1 MMRDVILGKTPSA
14 FVKPIY
20 VEVAVISA
28 LAPFLLLS
36 INKRLVHSKYQA
48 LYAGLMFLMDSVG
61 LGIFTAV
68 GVSTGW
74 TAGYHDNMFFLSFLG
89 VLTGVG
95 GGLLR
100 DVMAGVPPYIFVKH
114 VYACASIAGA
124 ICCVLAYRSW
134 GQIPALVIGTVVV
147 LVIRIGAAHY
157 RWNPVHIFLQYL
169 FIKNTHCIKRSK
181 IQNSDH
187 CQPPAGA
194 IFHNRQKIAAHS
206 NKYCPCKK
214 YPFRYLPSFS
224 LKKCPNHKI

>member
-1 MMRDVILGKTPSA
+1 MDLQTLIVLIIELIGTIAFSISGAMVGIRRKMDIFGVLVLGVVTAVGGGMMRDVILGKTPSA

-36 INKRLVHSKYQA
+36 INKRLLHSKYQA

-68 GVSTGW
+68 GVSTGL

-157 RWNPVHIFLQYL
+157 RWNL
-169 FIKNTHCIKRSK
+169 
-181 IQNSDH
+181 
-187 CQPPAGA
+187 
-194 IFHNRQKIAAHS
+194 
-206 NKYCPCKK
+206 PCVK
-214 YPFRYLPSFS
+214 LEDEE
-224 LKKCPNHKI
+224 

>member
-1 MMRDVILGKTPSA
+1 MDLQTLIVLIIELIGTIAFSISGAMVGIRRKMDIFGVLVLGVVTAVGGGMMRDVILGKTPSA

-114 VYACASIAGA
+114 VYACGIDCGGNLLCAGVQKLGA
-124 ICCVLAYRSW
+124 NSGTCDRNSGCACDSYRS
-134 GQIPALVIGTVVV
+134 GRTTDGICRA
-147 LVIRIGAAHY
+147 
-157 RWNPVHIFLQYL
+157 
-169 FIKNTHCIKRSK
+169 
-181 IQNSDH
+181 
-187 CQPPAGA
+187 
-194 IFHNRQKIAAHS
+194 
-206 NKYCPCKK
+206 
-214 YPFRYLPSFS
+214 
-224 LKKCPNHKI
+224 

>member
-36 INKRLVHSKYQA
+36 INKRLMHSKYQT

-114 VYACASIAGA
+114 IYACASIIGA
-124 ICCVLAYRSW
+124 IVCVYMNRFVGNVQAMVVSS
-134 GQIPALVIGTVVV
+134 IVVV
-147 LVIRIGAAHY
+147 LIRYLAAHY
-157 RWNPVHIFLQYL
+157 RWN
-169 FIKNTHCIKRSK
+169 
-181 IQNSDH
+181 
-187 CQPPAGA
+187 
-194 IFHNRQKIAAHS
+194 
-206 NKYCPCKK
+206 
-214 YPFRYLPSFS
+214 LPRLS
-224 LKKCPNHKI
+224 PHE

>member
-1 MMRDVILGKTPSA
+1 MDLQTLIVLIIELIGTIAFSISGAMVGIRRKMDIFGVLVLGVVTAVGGGMMRDVILGKTPSA

-36 INKRLVHSKYQA
+36 INKRLLHSKYQA

-95 GGLLR
+95 GGDGRSSTIYFCKACVCLCIDCGGNLLC
-100 DVMAGVPPYIFVKH
+100 AGVQKLGANSGTCDRNSGC
-114 VYACASIAGA
+114 ACDS
-124 ICCVLAYRSW
+124 YRS
-134 GQIPALVIGTVVV
+134 GALQMEFAV
-147 LVIRIGAAHY
+147 RE
-157 RWNPVHIFLQYL
+157 
-169 FIKNTHCIKRSK
+169 
-181 IQNSDH
+181 
-187 CQPPAGA
+187 AGG
-194 IFHNRQKIAAHS
+194 
-206 NKYCPCKK
+206 
-214 YPFRYLPSFS
+214 
-224 LKKCPNHKI
+224 

>member
-1 MMRDVILGKTPSA
+1 MDLQTLIVLIIELIGTIAFSISGAMVGIRRKMDIFGVLVLGVVTAVGGGMMRDVILGKTPSA

-36 INKRLVHSKYQA
+36 INKRLLHSKYQA

-74 TAGYHDNMFFLSFLG
+74 TAGYHDNMFFL
-89 VLTGVG
+89 
-95 GGLLR
+95 
-100 DVMAGVPPYIFVKH
+100 IFVKH

-124 ICCVLAYRSW
+124 ICCVLAYRNL

-157 RWNPVHIFLQYL
+157 RWNL
-169 FIKNTHCIKRSK
+169 
-181 IQNSDH
+181 
-187 CQPPAGA
+187 
-194 IFHNRQKIAAHS
+194 
-206 NKYCPCKK
+206 PCVK
-214 YPFRYLPSFS
+214 LEDEE
-224 LKKCPNHKI
+224 

>member
-1 MMRDVILGKTPSA
+1 MDLQTLIVLIIELIGTIAFSISGAMVGIRRKMDIFGVLVLGVVTAVGGGMMIWGKTPSA

-100 DVMAGVPPYIFVKH
+100 E
-114 VYACASIAGA
+114 
-124 ICCVLAYRSW
+124 
-134 GQIPALVIGTVVV
+134 
-147 LVIRIGAAHY
+147 
-157 RWNPVHIFLQYL
+157 
-169 FIKNTHCIKRSK
+169 
-181 IQNSDH
+181 
-187 CQPPAGA
+187 
-194 IFHNRQKIAAHS
+194 
-206 NKYCPCKK
+206 
-214 YPFRYLPSFS
+214 
-224 LKKCPNHKI
+224 

>member
-1 MMRDVILGKTPSA
+1 MDLQTLIVLIIELIGTIAFSISGAMVGIRRKMDIFGVLVLGVVTA
-14 FVKPIY
+14 
-20 VEVAVISA
+20 
-28 LAPFLLLS
+28 
-36 INKRLVHSKYQA
+36 
-48 LYAGLMFLMDSVG
+48 DSVG

-157 RWNPVHIFLQYL
+157 RWNL
-169 FIKNTHCIKRSK
+169 
-181 IQNSDH
+181 
-187 CQPPAGA
+187 
-194 IFHNRQKIAAHS
+194 
-206 NKYCPCKK
+206 PCVK
-214 YPFRYLPSFS
+214 LEDEE
-224 LKKCPNHKI
+224 I

>member
-1 MMRDVILGKTPSA
+1 MDLQTLIVLIIELIGTIAFSISGAMVGIRRKMDIFGVLVLGVVTAVGGGMMRDVILGKTPSA

-36 INKRLVHSKYQA
+36 INKRLMHSKYQT
-48 LYAGLMFLMDSVG
+48 LYAGLMFLMDS
-61 LGIFTAV
+61 AV

-134 GQIPALVIGTVVV
+134 GQIPALVIGTIVV

-157 RWNPVHIFLQYL
+157 RWNL
-169 FIKNTHCIKRSK
+169 
-181 IQNSDH
+181 
-187 CQPPAGA
+187 
-194 IFHNRQKIAAHS
+194 
-206 NKYCPCKK
+206 PCVK
-214 YPFRYLPSFS
+214 LEDEE
-224 LKKCPNHKI
+224 

>member
-1 MMRDVILGKTPSA
+1 MDLQTLIVLIIELIGTIAFSISGAMVGIRRKMDIFGVLVLGVVTAVGGGMMRDVILGKTPSA

-36 INKRLVHSKYQA
+36 INKRLMHSKYQT

-95 GGLLR
+95 GGLL
-100 DVMAGVPPYIFVKH
+100 VKH

-157 RWNPVHIFLQYL
+157 RWNL
-169 FIKNTHCIKRSK
+169 
-181 IQNSDH
+181 
-187 CQPPAGA
+187 
-194 IFHNRQKIAAHS
+194 
-206 NKYCPCKK
+206 PCVK
-214 YPFRYLPSFS
+214 LEDEE
-224 LKKCPNHKI
+224 

>member
-1 MMRDVILGKTPSA
+1 MLVLGVVTAVGGGMMRDVILGKTPSA

-36 INKRLVHSKYQA
+36 INKRLLHSKYQA

-114 VYACASIAGA
+114 VYRSRGQSVVYWHIEAGD
-124 ICCVLAYRSW
+124 R
-134 GQIPALVIGTVVV
+134 
-147 LVIRIGAAHY
+147 
-157 RWNPVHIFLQYL
+157 
-169 FIKNTHCIKRSK
+169 
-181 IQNSDH
+181 
-187 CQPPAGA
+187 
-194 IFHNRQKIAAHS
+194 
-206 NKYCPCKK
+206 
-214 YPFRYLPSFS
+214 FRRL
-224 LKKCPNHKI
+224 

>member
-1 MMRDVILGKTPSA
+1 MDLQTLIVLIIELIGTIAFSISGAMVGIRRKMDIFGVLVLGVVTAVGGGMMRDVILGKTPSA

-95 GGLLR
+95 GGLLLHDSLGR
-100 DVMAGVPPYIFVKH
+100 GSQGQGNKYSGIFLFGRASASAVLDGECVGACWWWL
-114 VYACASIAGA
+114 VYA
-124 ICCVLAYRSW
+124 Y
-134 GQIPALVIGTVVV
+134 
-147 LVIRIGAAHY
+147 
-157 RWNPVHIFLQYL
+157 
-169 FIKNTHCIKRSK
+169 K
-181 IQNSDH
+181 
-187 CQPPAGA
+187 
-194 IFHNRQKIAAHS
+194 HN
-206 NKYCPCKK
+206 
-214 YPFRYLPSFS
+214 
-224 LKKCPNHKI
+224 

>member
-36 INKRLVHSKYQA
+36 INKRLMHSKYQT

-114 VYACASIAGA
+114 IYACASIIGA
-124 ICCVLAYRSW
+124 IVCVYMNRFVGNVEAMVVSS
-134 GQIPALVIGTVVV
+134 IVVV
-147 LVIRIGAAHY
+147 LIRYLAAHY
-157 RWNPVHIFLQYL
+157 HWNLPRLSP
-169 FIKNTHCIKRSK
+169 REE
-181 IQNSDH
+181 QNDR
-187 CQPPAGA
+187 
-194 IFHNRQKIAAHS
+194 NR
-206 NKYCPCKK
+206 N
-214 YPFRYLPSFS
+214 
-224 LKKCPNHKI
+224 